1 MFFKLKNNSSQ
12 HLLILEQMNIEI
24 TLPDESIRKY
34 NNPVTGEAIAFDI
47 GPKLGKDAIAIEIN
61 KQLFDTSYEITE
73 NASINILTSKDIVS
87 LSILRHSTAHLL
99 AQAVLNLYPDT
110 QYGVGPDIEDGFYYD
125 FLFEQTIS
133 DDDLPKIEKEMT
145 RLTGEKQPFSK
156 SFMDKSKAL
165 NLFKNQEFKKELINT
180 ADSTEGVDDNH
191 VSVYSNKDF
200 IDLCRGPHVPNTGYI
215 KHFKLTRIGGA
226 YWRGDE
232 NNPQLQRIYGTS
244 WFTKDDLQ
252 QYLSRRVEA
261 EKRDHRKIGK
271 ELELFTSADELGPGQ
286 FLWKPNGALL
296 RNTIETYS
304 KKAHIQNGYDLVNTP
319 HIGRSIL
326 WETSGHLEHYE
337 EGMYPPLQSKDNDD
351 TYYLKPMNCPFHIL
365 IYKSELRSYKELPV
379 RLFELGSV
387 YRFEKT
393 GVLHG
398 LLRARGFTQ
407 DDAHI
412 FCTFDQIDQEIN
424 NLLRFSIALLK
435 SFGFE
440 DIEADLST
448 KPKKAIGEDKDWKIA
463 TESLE
468 NALNEEGINFIT
480 AEGEGAFY
488 GPKIDLHVKDAI
500 GRRWQ
505 LSTIQIDFAQ
515 PNNFGLEYVT
525 SKNSKDRP
533 VMVHRALLGSIERF
547 TGILIEHYSGEF
559 PGWLAPTQ
567 LKILT
572 IGDVHDYVQSI
583 VEKLPN
589 VRLEIDNRNVRLG
602 EKIHDAKKRKIP
614 LSLIIGEKDLA
625 ANTGSLNILNS
636 ESINNETIAQ
646 LVKEINKQVKEPR
659 FEF

>member
-1 MFFKLKNNSSQ
+1 
-12 HLLILEQMNIEI
+12 MNIEI
-24 TLPDESIRKY
+24 TLPDKSIRKY
-34 NNPVTGEAIAFDI
+34 NNPITGEAIALDI
-47 GPKLGKDAIAIEIN
+47 GPKLGKDAIGIEIN

-73 NASINILTSKDIVS
+73 NVSINILTSQDRVS

-99 AQAVLNLYPDT
+99 AQAVLNLFPGT

-133 DDDLPKIEKEMT
+133 DEDLPKIEKEMK
-145 RLTGEKQPFSK
+145 RLAAEKQSFTK
-156 SFMDKSKAL
+156 SFIDKSQAL
-165 NLFKNQEFKKELINT
+165 NIFKNQKFKMELINT
-180 ADSTEGVDDNH
+180 ADATEGVDADQ
-191 VSVYSNKDF
+191 VSIYSNNDF
-200 IDLCRGPHVPNTGYI
+200 LDLCRGPHVPHTGFI
-215 KHFKLTRIGGA
+215 KHFKLTRLGGA

-232 NNPQLQRIYGTS
+232 DNPQLQRIYGTS
-244 WFTKDDLQ
+244 WFTDDDLQ
-252 QYLSRRVEA
+252 QYLTRRIEA

-271 ELELFTSADELGPGQ
+271 ELELFTTADELGPGQ

-296 RNTIETYS
+296 RNTIENYS
-304 KKAHIQNGYDLVNTP
+304 KKAHIQNGYEFVNTP

-351 TYYLKPMNCPFHIL
+351 KYYLKPMNCPFHIL

-412 FCTFDQIDQEIN
+412 FCTFEQINQEIN
-424 NLLRFSIALLK
+424 SLLRFSISLLK
-435 SFGFE
+435 SFGFN

-448 KPKKAIGEDKDWKIA
+448 KPKKAIGEDKDWDIA

-515 PNNFGLEYVT
+515 PNNFKLEYVT
-525 SKNSKDRP
+525 NKNNKDRP

-572 IGDVHDYVQSI
+572 IGDVEDYVQTI

-589 VRLEIDNRNVRLG
+589 VRLEVDNRNIRLG

-614 LSLIIGEKDLA
+614 LSLIVGEKDLSE
-625 ANTGSLNILNS
+625 NTGSLNILNS
-636 ESINNETIAQ
+636 ESINNKKISH
-646 LVKEINKQVKEPR
+646 LLKEINKQVKEPR